1 MLSGGSDGIANLWRI
16 SSCSSAPLLKLN
28 GDDDDDDDD
37 DDDGNDISTG
47 RGGGDDVAEEK
58 RDDEVANDD
67 EDDVRAN
74 YNWTPKGNHG
84 DDDDEESEGV
94 DKSKSPRNDE
104 SSAQDVRVTRFKCSD
119 VTADL
124 AWSAADPWVYAT
136 LSHDGAMVVH
146 HVPSKEK
153 YKILL

>member
-1 MLSGGSDGIANLWRI
+1 MPPHLPRRRPPPLPSSRQFGGDILIGRPARFTLPFHDQLVLSGGSDGIANLWRI

-74 YNWTPKGNHG
+74 Y
-84 DDDDEESEGV
+84 
-94 DKSKSPRNDE
+94 R
-104 SSAQDVRVTRFKCSD
+104 
-119 VTADL
+119 
-124 AWSAADPWVYAT
+124 SAAA
-136 LSHDGAMVVH
+136 HR
-146 HVPSKEK
+146 KNE
-153 YKILL
+153 